1 MSDIPTCAETGEDV
15 DDCPCVD
22 VDEMLVGFE
31 EDAYDE
37 RDAHDERE
45 QQRLDER
52 DRA

>member
-1 MSDIPTCAETGEDV
+1 MSDIPTCVETGDDV

-22 VDEMLVGFE
+22 VRDYDAEDEG
-31 EDAYDE
+31 DE
-37 RDAHDERE
+37 RQ